1 MGNQHFLGH
10 GVSQKTGWAEKLV
23 VKMNNSAFRG
33 ASVSSWCPEDR
44 PWAVSGMP
52 EVKYFSY
59 HRVSCSMSR
68 YESKALAGIGSPG
81 EVKVFSLVCL
91 SCCSAV
97 NQAVFS
103 PLADLP
109 QQERRDQPYEGG

>member
-1 MGNQHFLGH
+1 
-10 GVSQKTGWAEKLV
+10 
-23 VKMNNSAFRG
+23 
-33 ASVSSWCPEDR
+33 
-44 PWAVSGMP
+44 
-52 EVKYFSY
+52 
-59 HRVSCSMSR
+59 MSR

-109 QQERRDQPYEGG
+109 QQEWRDQPYEGG